1 VADAGRVVAGSD
13 CERIRDG
20 WITQPVNTL
29 SSVAYVVAGGLLVRR
44 ARRRSAPRAPQ
55 AELYGWSVV
64 AVGLGS
70 IAYHGPGGRWSRQ
83 VHDGSLVALEALIAI
98 FDLAAVGDRPPPAG
112 RVLALVPALSGLAAR
127 PSMSTGA
134 QVSMGAVA
142 LGAEGARA
150 RRQRGRAGPRWE
162 RRLVG
167 PVWAAGAVAQTLGR
181 TGGPWCRPDSWAQPH
196 AAWHVLSALGL
207 WLRGR
212 DAY

>member
-1 VADAGRVVAGSD
+1 MADAVRVVAGSD

-29 SSVAYVVAGGLLVRR
+29 SSVAYVLAGGLLVRR
-44 ARRRSAPRAPQ
+44 ARRQSRPAGPQ
-55 AELYGWSVV
+55 GEIYGWSVV

-70 IAYHGPGGRWSRQ
+70 IAYHGPGGSWSRR
-83 VHDGSLVALEALIAI
+83 VHDGSLVAMEALIAV
-98 FDLAAVGDRPPPAG
+98 FDLAAVGDRPPPRG
-112 RVLALVPALSGLAAR
+112 RVLALVPALSGLAVQ

-142 LGAEGARA
+142 LTAEGARA
-150 RRQRGRAGPRWE
+150 RRRRGGPGPRWE
-162 RRLVG
+162 RRLLG
-167 PVWAAGAVAQTLGR
+167 PVWAAGVVAQILGR
-181 TGGPWCRPDSWAQPH
+181 SGGPWCRPGSWAQPH

-212 DAY
+212 EAF